1 MTRPVK
7 PHRPTARKPARRR
20 AKSGRSRPAA
30 GVRDHL
36 EQIVDQANVLVIATD
51 LGGRVTVWNRAMARL
66 TGFPRETVVGRDLL
80 PWLSEVG
87 MPELAQIMKQVADG
101 GDLPTCEVQ
110 LPSVSGTVA
119 HATFNVAVVRAE
131 GGRPS
136 AVLAVG
142 QDVTALRVLQNQV
155 IHAEKLATV
164 GQIAAGVAH
173 EINNPLT
180 SIQACIE
187 AVLHKASMAVQGRV
201 PNQIEPVDLER
212 LKRIQ
217 DGVERIRRFTHDL
230 VGYARPSRVEIE
242 RLDLN
247 EVVEHALSFCEHIF
261 VEAKATLDR
270 DLAANLPP
278 VRAVR
283 DQVMQVVT
291 NLVTNA
297 AQALGEKGGT
307 IRVRTFHDGEAAVG
321 LAVTDTG
328 SGIREEH
335 RASIFDP
342 FFTTKPA
349 GSGTG
354 LGLSVVRNIV
364 YAHGGQITFQSKL
377 GSGTTFV
384 VTLPVSHPISH
395 NIEGEKPTP

>member
-1 MTRPVK
+1 MPQAPRSRTTAKGAKACADR
-7 PHRPTARKPARRR
+7 PHRSPEMN
-20 AKSGRSRPAA
+20 
-30 GVRDHL
+30 DYL
-36 EQIVDQANVLVIATD
+36 EQIVDRANVLVLATD
-51 LGGRVTVWNRAMARL
+51 LSGRVTVWNRAIARL
-66 TGFPRETVVGRDLL
+66 TGFPRDLAVGREIYT
-80 PWLSEVG
+80 WLSEAG
-87 MPELAQIMKQVADG
+87 MPELAHKIRQVAN
-101 GDLPTCEVQ
+101 GDEQPNCEVR
-110 LPSVSGTVA
+110 LPSVTGTVA
-119 HATFNVAVVRAE
+119 RAAFNLATLRDQH
-131 GGRPS
+131 GQRT

-180 SIQACIE
+180 SIQACVE
-187 AVLHKASMAVQGRV
+187 AVLHKASLATQGKV
-201 PNQIEPVDLER
+201 PNQIEAVDLER

-217 DGVERIRRFTHDL
+217 EGAERIRRFARDL
-230 VGYARPSRVEIE
+230 VNYARPSRVEME
-242 RLDLN
+242 RIDIN
-247 EVVEHALSFCEHIF
+247 EVVEHALSFCEHVF
-261 VEAKATLDR
+261 GAADARVDR
-270 DLAANLPP
+270 DLGPNLPP

-283 DQVMQVVT
+283 DQIMQVVT

-297 AQALGEKGGT
+297 AQALGGKGGA
-307 IRVRTFHDGEAAVG
+307 IRVRTFHEGEISVG
-321 LAVTDTG
+321 LAITDNG

-364 YAHGGQITFQSKL
+364 YAHGGQITFQSTL

-384 VTLPVSHPISH
+384 VTLPACHVSSQDKQGDSPHP
-395 NIEGEKPTP
+395 

>member
-1 MTRPVK
+1 MSRSPRPREPVAKK
-7 PHRPTARKPARRR
+7 PGRPPAG
-20 AKSGRSRPAA
+20 SGQERPAA
-30 GVRDHL
+30 RLRDYL
-36 EQIVDQANVLVIATD
+36 EQIVDQANVLVVATD
-51 LGGRVTVWNRAMARL
+51 LDGRVVVWNRAMVRL
-66 TGFPRETVVGRDLL
+66 TGFPRETVAGRELFA
-80 PWLSEVG
+80 WLSEAG
-87 MPELAQIMKQVADG
+87 MPELARMMKQVAAG
-101 GDLPTCEVQ
+101 QDLSNCEVR

-119 HATFNVAVVRAE
+119 RATFNVATVRAE
-131 GGRPS
+131 GGRAS

-180 SIQACIE
+180 SIQACVE
-187 AVLHKASMAVQGRV
+187 AVLHKASMATQGLV
-201 PNQIEPVDLER
+201 PNQIDPVDLER
-212 LKRIQ
+212 LKRVQ

-242 RLDLN
+242 RLDFN

-261 VEAKATLDR
+261 AEAKATLDR
-270 DLAANLPP
+270 DLAPNLPP

-297 AQALGEKGGT
+297 AQALGQKGGA
-307 IRVRTFHDGEAAVG
+307 IRVRTFHEGEAAVG

-328 SGIREEH
+328 GGIRDEH

-384 VTLPVSHPISH
+384 VTMPVSHPQSH
-395 NIEGEKPTP
+395 NVEGEKSTP

>member
-1 MTRPVK
+1 MAASPTKRAVK
-7 PHRPTARKPARRR
+7 KPGHRPTESAPLQ
-20 AKSGRSRPAA
+20 PAA
-30 GVRDHL
+30 GLRDYL

-51 LGGRVTVWNRAMARL
+51 LAGRVAVWNRAMSRL
-66 TGFPRETVVGRDLL
+66 TGFPRETVVGRELL
-80 PWLSEVG
+80 LWLSEAG
-87 MPELAQIMKQVADG
+87 MPELAQIMKQVAAG
-101 GDLPTCEVQ
+101 GDLSNCEVR

-119 HATFNVAVVRAE
+119 RAAFNVATVRAE
-131 GGRPS
+131 GGRPT
-136 AVLAVG
+136 AILAVG

-180 SIQACIE
+180 SIQACVD
-187 AVLHKASMAVQGRV
+187 AVLHKASMATQGRV
-201 PNQIEPVDLER
+201 PNQIEPVDVER

-217 DGVERIRRFTHDL
+217 DGAERIRRFTHDL

-247 EVVEHALSFCEHIF
+247 EVVEHALSFCEHVF

-270 DLAANLPP
+270 DLAPNLPP

-297 AQALGEKGGT
+297 AQALGTKGGS
-307 IRVRTFHDGEAAVG
+307 IRVRTFHDGEVTVG

-328 SGIREEH
+328 SGIRDEH

-377 GSGTTFV
+377 GSGTTFM
-384 VTLPVSHPISH
+384 VTLPVSHPLSQ
-395 NIEGEKPTP
+395 NVEGEKSTP

>member
-1 MTRPVK
+1 MAASPKKQAAKTPK
-7 PHRPTARKPARRR
+7 QRR
-20 AKSGRSRPAA
+20 SESEPSRPAA
-30 GVRDHL
+30 GLRDYL
-36 EQIVDQANVLVIATD
+36 EQIVDQANVLVVATD
-51 LGGRVTVWNRAMARL
+51 LAGRVVVWNRALSRL
-66 TGFPRETVVGRDLL
+66 TGFPRETVVGRDLS
-80 PWLSEVG
+80 PWLAEAG
-87 MPELAQIMKQVADG
+87 MPELAQIMKQVATG
-101 GDLPTCEVQ
+101 GDLSNCEVR
-110 LPSVSGTVA
+110 LPSVSGTTARAV
-119 HATFNVAVVRAE
+119 FNVATVRAN

-136 AVLAVG
+136 AILAVG

-180 SIQACIE
+180 SIQACVE
-187 AVLHKASMAVQGRV
+187 AVLNKATMATQGRV
-201 PNQIEPVDLER
+201 PNQIELVDVER

-217 DGVERIRRFTHDL
+217 DGAERIRRFTHDL

-261 VEAKATLDR
+261 AEAKAKLDR
-270 DLAANLPP
+270 DLAPNLPP

-283 DQVMQVVT
+283 DQIMQVVT
-291 NLVTNA
+291 NLATNA
-297 AQALGEKGGT
+297 AQALGANGGT
-307 IRVRTFHDGEAAVG
+307 IRVRTFHDGDLTVG

-328 SGIREEH
+328 SGIRQEH

-364 YAHGGQITFQSKL
+364 YAHGGQITFQSQL
-377 GSGTTFV
+377 GSGTTFL
-384 VTLPVSHPISH
+384 VTLPVSHPLSH
-395 NIEGEKPTP
+395 DVEVEKSTP

>member
-1 MTRPVK
+1 MPRPAK
-7 PHRPTARKPARRR
+7 ARKPTAKKPIRRR
-20 AKSGRSRPAA
+20 AESGRSRPAV

-36 EQIVDQANVLVIATD
+36 EQIVDQANVLVVATD
-51 LGGRVTVWNRAMARL
+51 LAGRVTVWNRAMARL
-66 TGFPRETVVGRDLL
+66 TGFPRATVVGRELL
-80 PWLSEVG
+80 PWLSEAG
-87 MPELAQIMKQVADG
+87 MPELAQIMRQVADG
-101 GDLPTCEVQ
+101 GDVPNCEVR

-119 HATFNVAVVRAE
+119 HAAFNVAPVRAE
-131 GGRPS
+131 GGRLS
-136 AVLAVG
+136 AALAVG

-180 SIQACIE
+180 SIQACVE
-187 AVLHKASMAVQGRV
+187 AVLHKASLAVEGRV

-230 VGYARPSRVEIE
+230 VGYARPSRVEVE

-270 DLAANLPP
+270 DLASNLPP

-297 AQALGEKGGT
+297 AQALGTKGGT

-384 VTLPVSHPISH
+384 VTLPVSHPQSH
-395 NIEGEKPTP
+395 NIEGEKSTP

>member
-1 MTRPVK
+1 MAASEKKQATKK
-7 PHRPTARKPARRR
+7 PKQRRSESEPSPATA
-20 AKSGRSRPAA
+20 GL
-30 GVRDHL
+30 RDYL
-36 EQIVDQANVLVIATD
+36 EQIVDQANVLVVATD
-51 LGGRVTVWNRAMARL
+51 LAGRVVVWNRALSRL
-66 TGFPRETVVGRDLL
+66 TGFPRETVVGRDLS
-80 PWLSEVG
+80 PWLSEAG
-87 MPELAQIMKQVADG
+87 TPELAQIMKQVATG
-101 GDLPTCEVQ
+101 GDLSNCEVR
-110 LPSVSGTVA
+110 LPSVSGTTA
-119 HATFNVAVVRAE
+119 RAAFNVATVRAQ

-136 AVLAVG
+136 AILAVG

-180 SIQACIE
+180 SIQACVE
-187 AVLHKASMAVQGRV
+187 AVLNKATMATQGRV
-201 PNQIEPVDLER
+201 PNQIELVDVER

-217 DGVERIRRFTHDL
+217 DGAERIRRFTHDL

-247 EVVEHALSFCEHIF
+247 EVVEHALSFCEHILA
-261 VEAKATLDR
+261 EAKAKLDR
-270 DLAANLPP
+270 DLAPNLPP

-283 DQVMQVVT
+283 DQIMQVVT
-291 NLVTNA
+291 NLATNA
-297 AQALGEKGGT
+297 AQALGTNGGT
-307 IRVRTFHDGEAAVG
+307 IRVRTFHDGDVTVG

-328 SGIREEH
+328 SGIRQEH

-364 YAHGGQITFQSKL
+364 YAHGGQITFQSQL
-377 GSGTTFV
+377 GSGTTFL
-384 VTLPVSHPISH
+384 VTLPVSHPQSH
-395 NIEGEKPTP
+395 DVEVEKSTP

>member
-1 MTRPVK
+1 LRALSRK
-7 PHRPTARKPARRR
+7 PRKPAAKKPGRPR
-20 AKSGRSRPAA
+20 AGSAPSRPAA
-30 GVRDHL
+30 RLRDYL

-51 LGGRVTVWNRAMARL
+51 LAGRVVVWNRAMVRL
-66 TGFPRETVVGRDLL
+66 TGFPRQTVVGRGLL
-80 PWLSEVG
+80 PWLSEAG
-87 MPELAQIMKQVADG
+87 MPELAQIMKQVAAG
-101 GDLPTCEVQ
+101 EDLSNCEVR

-119 HATFNVAVVRAE
+119 RATFNVATVRAE
-131 GGRPS
+131 GGRAS

-180 SIQACIE
+180 SIQACVE
-187 AVLHKASMAVQGRV
+187 AVLHKASMATQGRV

-230 VGYARPSRVEIE
+230 VGYARPSRIEIE
-242 RLDLN
+242 RLDFN

-261 VEAKATLDR
+261 AEAQATLDR
-270 DLAANLPP
+270 DLAPSLPP

-297 AQALGEKGGT
+297 AQALGAKGGA
-307 IRVRTFHDGEAAVG
+307 IRVRTFHEGEAVVG

-328 SGIREEH
+328 AGIREEY

-354 LGLSVVRNIV
+354 LGLSVVRDIV

-384 VTLPVSHPISH
+384 VTLPVNHPLSH
-395 NIEGEKPTP
+395 NVE

>member
-1 MTRPVK
+1 MPRSAR
-7 PHRPTARKPARRR
+7 PHRSGAKRPRASR
-20 AKSGRSRPAA
+20 AKPERLPPAA
-30 GVRDHL
+30 RIRDYL
-36 EQIVDQANVLVIATD
+36 EQIVDQANVLVLATD
-51 LGGRVTVWNRAMARL
+51 LAGRVAVWNRALARL
-66 TGFPRETVVGRDLL
+66 TGFPRDIAVGRALL
-80 PWLSEVG
+80 PWLSEAG
-87 MPELAQIMKQVADG
+87 LPELAQIMNQVAT
-101 GDLPTCEVQ
+101 GDDLSNCEAR

-119 HATFNVAVVRAE
+119 RAVFNVATVRDE

-180 SIQACIE
+180 SIQACVE
-187 AVLHKASMAVQGRV
+187 AVLHKATLATQGQV
-201 PNQIEPVDLER
+201 PNQIEPVDVDR

-217 DGVERIRRFTHDL
+217 EGAERIRRFARDL
-230 VGYARPSRVEIE
+230 VSYARPSRVEVE
-242 RLDLN
+242 RVDLN
-247 EVVEHALSFCEHIF
+247 EVVEQALSFCEHVF
-261 VEAKATLDR
+261 VDAKAKLDR
-270 DLAANLPP
+270 DLAPSLPQ

-283 DQVMQVVT
+283 DQMMQVVT

-297 AQALGEKGGT
+297 AQALGEKGGV
-307 IRVRTFHDGEAAVG
+307 IRVRTFHDGETSVG
-321 LAVTDTG
+321 LAVTDNGT
-328 SGIREEH
+328 GIREEH

-364 YAHGGQITFQSKL
+364 YAHGGQITFQSTL
-377 GSGTTFV
+377 GSSTTFV
-384 VTLPVSHPISH
+384 VTLPVSHSLSH
-395 NIEGEKPTP
+395 HIEGEKSTA

>member
-1 MTRPVK
+1 MASSPK
-7 PHRPTARKPARRR
+7 LRKPAAKKPRRR
-20 AKSGRSRPAA
+20 RDGLGRSQPAA
-30 GVRDHL
+30 GLRDYL

-51 LGGRVTVWNRAMARL
+51 LAGRVVVWNRAMARL
-66 TGFPRETVVGRDLL
+66 TGFPRETVVGRELHL
-80 PWLSEVG
+80 WLSDAG
-87 MPELAQIMKQVADG
+87 MPELAQIMKQVAAD
-101 GDLPTCEVQ
+101 GDLSNCEAR
-110 LPSVSGTVA
+110 LPSVSGTFA
-119 HATFNVAVVRAE
+119 RAAFNVANVRAE

-142 QDVTALRVLQNQV
+142 QDVTGLRVLQNQV

-180 SIQACIE
+180 SIQACVE
-187 AVLHKASMAVQGRV
+187 AVLQKASMATEGRV
-201 PNQIEPVDLER
+201 PNQIDPVDVER
-212 LKRIQ
+212 LQRVR

-242 RLDLN
+242 GLDLN

-270 DLAANLPP
+270 DLAPDLPP
-278 VRAVR
+278 IRAVR
-283 DQVMQVVT
+283 DQLMQVVT
-291 NLVTNA
+291 NLATNA
-297 AQALGEKGGT
+297 AQALGAKGGS
-307 IRVRTFHDGEAAVG
+307 IRVRTFHEGEASVG

-328 SGIREEH
+328 AGIREEH

-342 FFTTKPA
+342 FFSTKPA

-364 YAHGGQITFQSKL
+364 YAHGGQITFQSTL

-384 VTLPVSHPISH
+384 VTLPVSHSPSR
-395 NIEGEKPTP
+395 NIEGEKSTA

>member
-1 MTRPVK
+1 MARSPK
-7 PHRPTARKPARRR
+7 PRKPAAKKPPRRQ
-20 AKSGRSRPAA
+20 AGLARSQPAA
-30 GVRDHL
+30 GLRDYL

-51 LGGRVTVWNRAMARL
+51 LAGRVVVWNRAMARL
-66 TGFPRETVVGRDLL
+66 TGFPRETVVGRELL
-80 PWLSEVG
+80 LWLSDAG
-87 MPELAQIMKQVADG
+87 MPELAQIMKQVAAG
-101 GDLPTCEVQ
+101 GDLSNCEVR

-119 HATFNVAVVRAE
+119 RAAFNVATVRAE

-142 QDVTALRVLQNQV
+142 QDITALRVLQNQV

-180 SIQACIE
+180 SIQACVD
-187 AVLHKASMAVQGRV
+187 AVLHKASMATQGRV

-212 LKRIQ
+212 LQRVR

-242 RLDLN
+242 RLDFN

-261 VEAKATLDR
+261 SEAKATLDR
-270 DLAANLPP
+270 DLAPNLPP
-278 VRAVR
+278 LRAVR
-283 DQVMQVVT
+283 DQLMQVVT

-297 AQALGEKGGT
+297 AQALGEKGGS
-307 IRVRTFHDGEAAVG
+307 IRVRTFHDGETSVG

-328 SGIREEH
+328 GGIREEH
-335 RASIFDP
+335 RVSIFDP

-364 YAHGGQITFQSKL
+364 YAHGGQITFQSKV

-384 VTLPVSHPISH
+384 VTLPVSHPQSH
-395 NIEGEKPTP
+395 NIEGDKSTP

>member
-1 MTRPVK
+1 MASSPKKRAAKK
-7 PHRPTARKPARRR
+7 PGHRQAGLAR
-20 AKSGRSRPAA
+20 SQPAA
-30 GVRDHL
+30 GLRDYL

-51 LGGRVTVWNRAMARL
+51 LAGRAVVWNRAMSRL
-66 TGFPRETVVGRDLL
+66 TGFPRETVVSRELL
-80 PWLSEVG
+80 LWLSDAG
-87 MPELAQIMKQVADG
+87 MPELAQIMKQVAAG
-101 GDLPTCEVQ
+101 GDLSNCEVR

-119 HATFNVAVVRAE
+119 RAVFNVATVRAE

-136 AVLAVG
+136 AILAVG

-180 SIQACIE
+180 SIQACVE
-187 AVLHKASMAVQGRV
+187 AVLHKASMATQGRV
-201 PNQIEPVDLER
+201 PNQIEPVDVER

-217 DGVERIRRFTHDL
+217 DGAERIRRFTHDL

-247 EVVEHALSFCEHIF
+247 EVVEHALSFCEHVF

-270 DLAANLPP
+270 DLAPNLPP

-297 AQALGEKGGT
+297 AQALGTKGGS
-307 IRVRTFHDGEAAVG
+307 IRVRTFHDGEVTVG

-328 SGIREEH
+328 SGIRDEH

-384 VTLPVSHPISH
+384 VTMPVSHPLSQ
-395 NIEGEKPTP
+395 NVEGEKSTP

>member
-1 MTRPVK
+1 MARSPRP
-7 PHRPTARKPARRR
+7 PTAKKPARPR
-20 AKSGRSRPAA
+20 AASGPPRPAA
-30 GVRDHL
+30 RLRDHL
-36 EQIVDQANVLVIATD
+36 EQIVDQANVLVVATD
-51 LGGRVTVWNRAMARL
+51 LTGKVTVWNRAMARL
-66 TGFPRETVVGRDLL
+66 TGFPRETVVGRELL
-80 PWLSEVG
+80 AWLSETG
-87 MPELAQIMKQVADG
+87 MPELAQIMKQVAAG
-101 GDLPTCEVQ
+101 ADLSNCEARV
-110 LPSVSGTVA
+110 PSVSGTATRVA
-119 HATFNVAVVRAE
+119 FNVAIVRDE

-180 SIQACIE
+180 SIQACVE
-187 AVLHKASMAVQGRV
+187 AVLNKASMAVQGRV

-217 DGVERIRRFTHDL
+217 DGAERIRRFTHDL
-230 VGYARPSRVEIE
+230 VGYARPSRVEME

-247 EVVEHALSFCEHIF
+247 EVVEHALSFCEHVF
-261 VEAKATLDR
+261 VQAKATLDR
-270 DLAANLPP
+270 DLAPNLPP

-283 DQVMQVVT
+283 DQMMQVVT

-297 AQALGEKGGT
+297 AQALGEKGGSVR
-307 IRVRTFHDGEAAVG
+307 IRTFHDGEATVG

-335 RASIFDP
+335 RANIFDP

-364 YAHGGQITFQSKL
+364 YAHGGQITFQSRI

-384 VTLPVSHPISH
+384 VTLPVSHPQSH
-395 NIEGEKPTP
+395 IVEEAKPTP

>member
-101 GDLPTCEVQ
+101 GDLPTCEVR

-180 SIQACIE
+180 SIQACVE

>member
-1 MTRPVK
+1 M
-7 PHRPTARKPARRR
+7 ARTPRAHKPAAKRRGSR
-20 AKSGRSRPAA
+20 KAELRRSPPAA
-30 GVRDHL
+30 PLRDHL

-51 LGGRVTVWNRAMARL
+51 LAGKVTVWNRAMARL
-66 TGFPRETVVGRDLL
+66 TGFPREAVVGRELRL
-80 PWLSEVG
+80 WLSETG
-87 MPELAQIMKQVADG
+87 MPELAQIMKQVAAG
-101 GDLPTCEVQ
+101 GDLANCEVRM
-110 LPSVSGTVA
+110 PSVSGTVA
-119 HATFNVAVVRAE
+119 RAAFNVAIVRAE
-131 GGRPS
+131 GGQPS

-180 SIQACIE
+180 SIQACVE
-187 AVLHKASMAVQGRV
+187 AVLHKASMATQGCV

-217 DGVERIRRFTHDL
+217 DGAERIRRFTHDL

-247 EVVEHALSFCEHIF
+247 EVVEHALSFCEHVF
-261 VEAKATLDR
+261 LEAKATLDR
-270 DLAANLPP
+270 DLAPNLPP
-278 VRAVR
+278 LRAVR
-283 DQVMQVVT
+283 DKVMQVLA

-297 AQALGEKGGT
+297 GQALEGKGGA
-307 IRVRTFHDGEAAVG
+307 IRVRTFQAGEAAIG

-328 SGIREEH
+328 SGIRDEH
-335 RASIFDP
+335 RASIFEP

-364 YAHGGQITFQSKL
+364 YAHGGQITFQSRL

-384 VTLPVSHPISH
+384 VTLPVSHPLSH
-395 NIEGEKPTP
+395 NVEGEKSTP

>member
-1 MTRPVK
+1 M
-7 PHRPTARKPARRR
+7 
-20 AKSGRSRPAA
+20 
-30 GVRDHL
+30 
-36 EQIVDQANVLVIATD
+36 AT
-51 LGGRVTVWNRAMARL
+51 
-66 TGFPRETVVGRDLL
+66 
-80 PWLSEVG
+80 
-87 MPELAQIMKQVADG
+87 
-101 GDLPTCEVQ
+101 
-110 LPSVSGTVA
+110 
-119 HATFNVAVVRAE
+119 
-131 GGRPS
+131 
-136 AVLAVG
+136 
-142 QDVTALRVLQNQV
+142 
-155 IHAEKLATV
+155 
-164 GQIAAGVAH
+164 
-173 EINNPLT
+173 
-180 SIQACIE
+180 
-187 AVLHKASMAVQGRV
+187 QGRV
-201 PNQIEPVDLER
+201 PNQIEPVDVER

-217 DGVERIRRFTHDL
+217 DGAERIRRFTHDL

-247 EVVEHALSFCEHIF
+247 EVVEHALSFCEHVF

-270 DLAANLPP
+270 DLAPNLPP

-297 AQALGEKGGT
+297 AQALGTKGGS
-307 IRVRTFHDGEAAVG
+307 IRVRTFHDGEVTVG

-328 SGIREEH
+328 SGIRDEH

-377 GSGTTFV
+377 GSGTTFL
-384 VTLPVSHPISH
+384 VTLPVSHPLSQ
-395 NIEGEKPTP
+395 NVEGEKSTP

>member
-1 MTRPVK
+1 MARSPQ
-7 PHRPTARKPARRR
+7 PRKPA
-20 AKSGRSRPAA
+20 AKKSGRPQSGAEPARPAA
-30 GVRDHL
+30 RLRDYL

-51 LGGRVTVWNRAMARL
+51 LAGRVVVWNRAMVRL
-66 TGFPRETVVGRDLL
+66 TGFPRETVVGRDLFE
-80 PWLSEVG
+80 WLSDAGIV
-87 MPELAQIMKQVADG
+87 ELAQIMRQVAA
-101 GDLPTCEVQ
+101 GDDLSNCEVR

-119 HATFNVAVVRAE
+119 RATFNVATVRAE
-131 GGRPS
+131 GGRAS

-180 SIQACIE
+180 SIQACVE
-187 AVLHKASMAVQGRV
+187 AVLHKASMATQGLI
-201 PNQIEPVDLER
+201 PNQIDPVDLER
-212 LKRIQ
+212 LKRVQ
-217 DGVERIRRFTHDL
+217 EGAERIRRFTHDL

-242 RLDLN
+242 RLDFN
-247 EVVEHALSFCEHIF
+247 EVVEHALSFCEHIL
-261 VEAKATLDR
+261 EKAKATLDR
-270 DLAANLPP
+270 DLAPTLPP

-283 DQVMQVVT
+283 DQMMQVVT

-297 AQALGEKGGT
+297 AQALGAKGGG
-307 IRVRTFHDGEAAVG
+307 IRVRTFREGEAAVG

-335 RASIFDP
+335 RANIFDP

-384 VTLPVSHPISH
+384 VTLPVSHPLSH
-395 NIEGEKPTP
+395 SGEGEKSTQ

>member
-1 MTRPVK
+1 MAASPKKRAVRK
-7 PHRPTARKPARRR
+7 PGHRPTESAP
-20 AKSGRSRPAA
+20 SQPAA
-30 GVRDHL
+30 GLRDYL
-36 EQIVDQANVLVIATD
+36 EKIVDQANVLVIATD
-51 LGGRVTVWNRAMARL
+51 LAGRVVVWNKAMARL
-66 TGFPRETVVGRDLL
+66 TGFPRETVVGRDFL
-80 PWLSEVG
+80 PWLSEAA

-101 GDLPTCEVQ
+101 GDLSNCEVR
-110 LPSVSGTVA
+110 LPSVSGTVVRA
-119 HATFNVAVVRAE
+119 AFNVAIVRAE
-131 GGRPS
+131 GGHPS
-136 AVLAVG
+136 AALAVG

-180 SIQACIE
+180 SIQACVE
-187 AVLHKASMAVQGRV
+187 AVLHKANLATQGRV
-201 PNQIEPVDLER
+201 PNQIELVDVER

-217 DGVERIRRFTHDL
+217 DGAERIRRFTHDL

-261 VEAKATLDR
+261 AAAKATLDR
-270 DLAANLPP
+270 DLAPNLPP

-283 DQVMQVVT
+283 DQIMQVVT
-291 NLVTNA
+291 NLATNA
-297 AQALGEKGGT
+297 AQALGAKGGT
-307 IRVRTFHDGEAAVG
+307 IRVRTFHDGEVTVG

-328 SGIREEH
+328 GGIREEH

-377 GSGTTFV
+377 GSGTTFL
-384 VTLPVSHPISH
+384 VTLPVSHPLSQDV
-395 NIEGEKPTP
+395 EGEKSTQ

>member
-1 MTRPVK
+1 MARPVK
-7 PHRPTARKPARRR
+7 PHKPAAKKARRR
-20 AKSGRSRPAA
+20 RAEPERLRPAA

-51 LGGRVTVWNRAMARL
+51 LTGRVTVWNRAMARL
-66 TGFPRETVVGRDLL
+66 TGFPREAVVGRDLL
-80 PWLSEVG
+80 PWLSEAG
-87 MPELAQIMKQVADG
+87 MAELAQIMKQVAAG
-101 GDLPTCEVQ
+101 GDLCNCEVR

-119 HATFNVAVVRAE
+119 RAAFNVAIVRAE
-131 GGRPS
+131 GGQPS

-180 SIQACIE
+180 SIQACVE
-187 AVLHKASMAVQGRV
+187 AVLNKASMAVQGRV

-217 DGVERIRRFTHDL
+217 DGAERIRRFTHDL

-242 RLDLN
+242 RLDVN
-247 EVVEHALSFCEHIF
+247 EVVEHALSFCEHVF

-297 AQALGEKGGT
+297 AQALGAKGGT

-384 VTLPVSHPISH
+384 VTLPVSHPQSH
-395 NIEGEKPTP
+395 NIEGEKSTP

>member
-1 MTRPVK
+1 MAASEKKQATKQPKQRRSESEPS
-7 PHRPTARKPARRR
+7 PTA
-20 AKSGRSRPAA
+20 A
-30 GVRDHL
+30 GLRDYL
-36 EQIVDQANVLVIATD
+36 EQIVDQANVLVVATD
-51 LGGRVTVWNRAMARL
+51 LAGRVVVWNRALSRL
-66 TGFPRETVVGRDLL
+66 TGFPRETVVGRDLS
-80 PWLSEVG
+80 PWLSEAG
-87 MPELAQIMKQVADG
+87 MPELAQIMKQVATG
-101 GDLPTCEVQ
+101 ADLSNCEVR
-110 LPSVSGTVA
+110 LPSVSGTTA
-119 HATFNVAVVRAE
+119 RAAFNVATVRAQ

-136 AVLAVG
+136 AILAVG

-187 AVLHKASMAVQGRV
+187 AVLNKATMATQGHV
-201 PNQIEPVDLER
+201 PNQIELVDVER

-217 DGVERIRRFTHDL
+217 DGAERIRRFTHDL

-261 VEAKATLDR
+261 AEAKAKLDR
-270 DLAANLPP
+270 DLAPNLPP

-283 DQVMQVVT
+283 DQIMQVVT
-291 NLVTNA
+291 NLATNA
-297 AQALGEKGGT
+297 AQALGTNGGT
-307 IRVRTFHDGEAAVG
+307 IRVRTFHDGDVTVG

-328 SGIREEH
+328 SGIRQEH

-364 YAHGGQITFQSKL
+364 YAHGGQITFQSQL
-377 GSGTTFV
+377 GSGTTFL
-384 VTLPVSHPISH
+384 VTLPVSHPQSH
-395 NIEGEKPTP
+395 DVEVEKSTP

>member
-1 MTRPVK
+1 MSRSPRPHALAAKK
-7 PHRPTARKPARRR
+7 PGRPPAG
-20 AKSGRSRPAA
+20 SGRARPAA
-30 GVRDHL
+30 RLRDYL
-36 EQIVDQANVLVIATD
+36 EQIVDQANVLVVATD
-51 LGGRVTVWNRAMARL
+51 LTGRVVVWNRAMVRL
-66 TGFPRETVVGRDLL
+66 TGFPRETVEGRELL
-80 PWLSEVG
+80 PWLSEAG
-87 MPELAQIMKQVADG
+87 MPELARMMKQVAAG
-101 GDLPTCEVQ
+101 EDLSNCEVR

-119 HATFNVAVVRAE
+119 RATFNVATVRAE
-131 GGRPS
+131 GGRAS

-180 SIQACIE
+180 SIQACVE
-187 AVLHKASMAVQGRV
+187 AVLHKASMATQGLV
-201 PNQIEPVDLER
+201 PNQIDPVDLER
-212 LKRIQ
+212 LKRVQ

-242 RLDLN
+242 RLDFN

-261 VEAKATLDR
+261 AEAKATLDR
-270 DLAANLPP
+270 DLAPNLPP

-283 DQVMQVVT
+283 DQLMQVVT

-297 AQALGEKGGT
+297 AQALGQKGGT
-307 IRVRTFHDGEAAVG
+307 IRVRTFHEGEAAVG

-328 SGIREEH
+328 GGIRDEH
-335 RASIFDP
+335 RVSIFDP

-384 VTLPVSHPISH
+384 VTMPVSHPQSH
-395 NIEGEKPTP
+395 NVEGEKSTP

>member
-1 MTRPVK
+1 MSQTPRS
-7 PHRPTARKPARRR
+7 RTT
-20 AKSGRSRPAA
+20 AKSVKVCADKPE
-30 GVRDHL
+30 GVGVMHEHL
-36 EQIVDQANVLVIATD
+36 EQIVDQANVLVLSTD
-51 LGGRVTVWNRAMARL
+51 LAGRVTVWNRAIARL
-66 TGFPRETVVGRDLL
+66 TGFPRDLAVGRELYS
-80 PWLSEVG
+80 WLSEAG
-87 MPELAQIMKQVADG
+87 MPELAQSMRQVASGEDR
-101 GDLPTCEVQ
+101 PTCEVR
-110 LPSVSGTVA
+110 LPSVTGTVA
-119 HATFNVAVVRAE
+119 RATFNVSTLRDPK
-131 GGRPS
+131 GQPS
-136 AVLAVG
+136 AVMAVG

-180 SIQACIE
+180 SIQACVE
-187 AVLHKASMAVQGRV
+187 AVLQKANLATQGKV
-201 PNQIEPVDLER
+201 ANQIEPVDVER

-217 DGVERIRRFTHDL
+217 EGAERIRRFARDL
-230 VGYARPSRVEIE
+230 VNYARPSRVEME
-242 RLDLN
+242 RIDLN
-247 EVVEHALSFCEHIF
+247 EVVEHALSFCEHVF
-261 VEAKATLDR
+261 VAAKARLDR
-270 DLAANLPP
+270 DLEPGLPP

-283 DQVMQVVT
+283 DQIMQVVT

-297 AQALGEKGGT
+297 AQALGDKGGG
-307 IRVRTFHDGEAAVG
+307 IRIRTFHDGEISVG
-321 LAVTDTG
+321 MAITDYG

-364 YAHGGQITFQSKL
+364 YAHGGQITFQSTV

-384 VTLPVSHPISH
+384 VTLPASHVSSH
-395 NIEGEKPTP
+395 DQQGELSKS

>member
-1 MTRPVK
+1 MAGLPK
-7 PHRPTARKPARRR
+7 PRKPAAKKPRRSP
-20 AKSGRSRPAA
+20 AGLGQSRPAA
-30 GVRDHL
+30 RLRDHL

-51 LGGRVTVWNRAMARL
+51 LAGRVTVWNRAMVRL
-66 TGFPRETVVGRDLL
+66 TGFPREMAVGRELL
-80 PWLSEVG
+80 PWLSDAG
-87 MPELAQIMKQVADG
+87 MPELAQIMKQVAAG
-101 GDLPTCEVQ
+101 GDLSNCEVR

-119 HATFNVAVVRAE
+119 RAAFNVATVRAE

-180 SIQACIE
+180 SIQACVE
-187 AVLHKASMAVQGRV
+187 AVLHKASMATQGRV

-212 LKRIQ
+212 LTRIR

-247 EVVEHALSFCEHIF
+247 EVVEHALSFCEHVF

-270 DLAANLPP
+270 DLAPNLPP

-297 AQALGEKGGT
+297 RGGRGWLGCD
-307 IRVRTFHDGEAAVG
+307 R
-321 LAVTDTG
+321 
-328 SGIREEH
+328 
-335 RASIFDP
+335 
-342 FFTTKPA
+342 
-349 GSGTG
+349 
-354 LGLSVVRNIV
+354 
-364 YAHGGQITFQSKL
+364 HGRR
-377 GSGTTFV
+377 
-384 VTLPVSHPISH
+384 HPRGAPNQH
-395 NIEGEKPTP
+395 F

>member
-1 MTRPVK
+1 MAASPTKRAVK
-7 PHRPTARKPARRR
+7 KPGHRPTESAPLQ
-20 AKSGRSRPAA
+20 PAA
-30 GVRDHL
+30 GLRDYL

-51 LGGRVTVWNRAMARL
+51 LAGRVAVWNRAMSRL
-66 TGFPRETVVGRDLL
+66 TGFPRETVVGRELL
-80 PWLSEVG
+80 LWLSEAG
-87 MPELAQIMKQVADG
+87 MPELAQIMKQVAAG
-101 GDLPTCEVQ
+101 GDLSNCEVR

-119 HATFNVAVVRAE
+119 RAAFNVATVRAE
-131 GGRPS
+131 GGRPT
-136 AVLAVG
+136 AILAVG

-180 SIQACIE
+180 SIQACVD
-187 AVLHKASMAVQGRV
+187 AVLHKASMATQGRV
-201 PNQIEPVDLER
+201 PNQIEPVDVER

-217 DGVERIRRFTHDL
+217 DGAERIRRFSRDL
-230 VGYARPSRVEIE
+230 VSYARPSRVEVE
-242 RLDLN
+242 RIDFN
-247 EVVEHALSFCEHIF
+247 EVVEHALSFCEHVF
-261 VEAKATLDR
+261 AQAKARLDR
-270 DLAANLPP
+270 DLASSLPP
-278 VRAVR
+278 LRAVR
-283 DQVMQVVT
+283 DQLMQVVT

-297 AQALGEKGGT
+297 AQALGEKGGV
-307 IRVRTFHDGEAAVG
+307 IRVRTFRASDATVG
-321 LAVTDTG
+321 LAVTDNG

-364 YAHGGQITFQSKL
+364 YAHGGQITFQSTL

-384 VTLPVSHPISH
+384 VTLPVNHPLSR
-395 NIEGEKPTP
+395 NFEGEKSTP

>member
-1 MTRPVK
+1 MSRSPRPRDPAAKK
-7 PHRPTARKPARRR
+7 PSRPPAG
-20 AKSGRSRPAA
+20 SGPARPAA
-30 GVRDHL
+30 RLREYL

-51 LGGRVTVWNRAMARL
+51 LAGRVVVWNRAMVRL
-66 TGFPRETVVGRDLL
+66 TGFPRETVAGRELF
-80 PWLSEVG
+80 PWLSEAG
-87 MPELAQIMKQVADG
+87 MPELARMMKQVAAG
-101 GDLPTCEVQ
+101 EDLSNCEVR

-119 HATFNVAVVRAE
+119 RATFNVATVRAE
-131 GGRPS
+131 GGRAS

-180 SIQACIE
+180 SIQACVE
-187 AVLHKASMAVQGRV
+187 AVLHKASMATQGLV
-201 PNQIEPVDLER
+201 PNQIDPVDLER
-212 LKRIQ
+212 LKRVQ

-242 RLDLN
+242 RLDFN

-261 VEAKATLDR
+261 AEAKATLDR
-270 DLAANLPP
+270 DLAPNLPP

-297 AQALGEKGGT
+297 AQALGQKGGA
-307 IRVRTFHDGEAAVG
+307 IRVRTFHEGEAAVG

-328 SGIREEH
+328 GGIRDEH

-384 VTLPVSHPISH
+384 VTMPVSHPQSH
-395 NIEGEKPTP
+395 NVEVEKSTP

>member
-1 MTRPVK
+1 VAKKPGRP
-7 PHRPTARKPARRR
+7 PAR
-20 AKSGRSRPAA
+20 SGQGRPAA
-30 GVRDHL
+30 RLRDYL

-51 LGGRVTVWNRAMARL
+51 LTGRVVVWNRAIVRL
-66 TGFPRETVVGRDLL
+66 TGFPRQTVAGRELF
-80 PWLSEVG
+80 PWLSEAG
-87 MPELAQIMKQVADG
+87 MPELAQIMKQVAAG
-101 GDLPTCEVQ
+101 EDLSNCEVR

-119 HATFNVAVVRAE
+119 RASFNVASVRAE
-131 GGRPS
+131 GGRAS

-180 SIQACIE
+180 SIQACVE
-187 AVLHKASMAVQGRV
+187 AVLHKASMATQGLV
-201 PNQIEPVDLER
+201 PNQIDPVDLER
-212 LKRIQ
+212 LKRVQ
-217 DGVERIRRFTHDL
+217 EGVERIRRFTHDL

-242 RLDLN
+242 RLDFN
-247 EVVEHALSFCEHIF
+247 EVVEHALSFCEHILA
-261 VEAKATLDR
+261 EAKATLDR
-270 DLAANLPP
+270 DLAPNLPL

-297 AQALGEKGGT
+297 AQALGHKGGE
-307 IRVRTFHDGEAAVG
+307 IRVRTFHEGEAAVG

-328 SGIREEH
+328 VGIREEH

-384 VTLPVSHPISH
+384 VTMPVSHPLSH
-395 NIEGEKPTP
+395 NIEGEKSTL

>member
-1 MTRPVK
+1 MARSPKPRPSPAKK
-7 PHRPTARKPARRR
+7 PGRPPAS
-20 AKSGRSRPAA
+20 SGQARPAA
-30 GVRDHL
+30 TLRDHL

-51 LGGRVTVWNRAMARL
+51 LAGRIEVWNRAMVRL
-66 TGFPRETVVGRDLL
+66 TGFPCQTVAGRELFG
-80 PWLSEVG
+80 WLSDAG
-87 MPELAQIMKQVADG
+87 MPELAQTMKQVAAG
-101 GDLPTCEVQ
+101 ENSSNCEVR
-110 LPSVSGTVA
+110 LPSVSGTHVR
-119 HATFNVAVVRAE
+119 ATFNVATVRAE
-131 GGRPS
+131 GGQVS

-180 SIQACIE
+180 SIQACVE
-187 AVLHKASMAVQGRV
+187 AVLHKASLATQGLV

-212 LKRIQ
+212 LRRVQ
-217 DGVERIRRFTHDL
+217 EGAERIRRFTHDL

-242 RLDLN
+242 RLDFN
-247 EVVEHALSFCEHIF
+247 EVVEHALSFCEHIL
-261 VEAKATLDR
+261 EKAKATLDR
-270 DLAANLPP
+270 DLAPDLPP

-297 AQALGEKGGT
+297 AQALGTKGGT
-307 IRVRTFHDGEAAVG
+307 IRVRTFHEGEATVG

-328 SGIREEH
+328 CGIREEH
-335 RASIFDP
+335 RSSIFDP

-384 VTLPVSHPISH
+384 VTLPVIHPLSR
-395 NIEGEKPTP
+395 NGEGEKSIP

>member
-1 MTRPVK
+1 MSRSPRPREPVAKK
-7 PHRPTARKPARRR
+7 PGRPPAG
-20 AKSGRSRPAA
+20 SGQERPAA
-30 GVRDHL
+30 RLRDYL

-51 LGGRVTVWNRAMARL
+51 LAGRVVVWNRAMVRL
-66 TGFPRETVVGRDLL
+66 TGFPRETVAGRELFA
-80 PWLSEVG
+80 WLSEAG
-87 MPELAQIMKQVADG
+87 MPELARRMKQVAAG
-101 GDLPTCEVQ
+101 EDLSNCEVR

-119 HATFNVAVVRAE
+119 RATFNVAAVRAE
-131 GGRPS
+131 GGRAS

-142 QDVTALRVLQNQV
+142 QDVTALRMLQNQV

-180 SIQACIE
+180 SIQACVE
-187 AVLHKASMAVQGRV
+187 AVLHKASMATQGLV
-201 PNQIEPVDLER
+201 PNQIDPVDLER
-212 LKRIQ
+212 LKRVQ

-242 RLDLN
+242 RLDFN

-261 VEAKATLDR
+261 AEAKATLDR
-270 DLAANLPP
+270 DLAPNLPP

-283 DQVMQVVT
+283 DQLMQVVT

-297 AQALGEKGGT
+297 AQALGQKGGT
-307 IRVRTFHDGEAAVG
+307 IRVRTFHEGEAAVG

-328 SGIREEH
+328 GGIRDEH
-335 RASIFDP
+335 RVSIFDP

-384 VTLPVSHPISH
+384 VTMPVSHPQSH
-395 NIEGEKPTP
+395 NVEGEKSTP